1 MRIGSS
7 TYLMGKGRCREAT
20 EAISQTRECLVSHQ
34 RNLCVLAGRR
44 ISPVPSGQFRFCH
57 LYPARCAGLIS
68 SVASRPPNG
77 AMKVLSTINSRN
89 LYAGV
94 LYFDVVND
102 SETISASQFLNP
114 ILRRELGRVGL
125 LRGEAGWIGVDD
137 L

>member
-1 MRIGSS
+1 
-7 TYLMGKGRCREAT
+7 
-20 EAISQTRECLVSHQ
+20 
-34 RNLCVLAGRR
+34 
-44 ISPVPSGQFRFCH
+44 
-57 LYPARCAGLIS
+57 
-68 SVASRPPNG
+68 
-77 AMKVLSTINSRN
+77 
-89 LYAGV
+89 

>member
-1 MRIGSS
+1 
-7 TYLMGKGRCREAT
+7 
-20 EAISQTRECLVSHQ
+20 
-34 RNLCVLAGRR
+34 
-44 ISPVPSGQFRFCH
+44 
-57 LYPARCAGLIS
+57 
-68 SVASRPPNG
+68 
-77 AMKVLSTINSRN
+77 MKVLSTINSRN

-102 SETISASQFLNP
+102 SETIRASQFLNP